1 MQGEIKHVIRKAQK
15 GDRDAFEHLLCL
27 YYDMIYRVAYRF
39 TGHASD
45 AEDIAQEISLALV
58 DKLRSYRGRSSFS
71 TWLYRL
77 IVNHC
82 LDFRKKQATDRARD
96 RKYAELELMGTA
108 EAHEANRKAAWLYRS
123 VSLLSSPF
131 KETALLVLAEELSHA
146 EVAKILDCKEST
158 VSWRMHEVRN
168 HLTGQQEG
176 YHA

>member
-1 MQGEIKHVIRKAQK
+1 MQSDIKQIIRNAQK
-15 GDRDAFEHLLCL
+15 GDRESFEHLLRL
-27 YYDMIYRVAYRF
+27 HYDMMYRVAYRF

-45 AEDIAQEISLALV
+45 AEDIVQEVCVALV
-58 DKLRSYRGRSSFS
+58 DKLASYRSRSRFT

-96 RKYAELELMGTA
+96 RKYAEMELMVTA
-108 EAHEANRKAAWLYRS
+108 EAQEANRKAAWLYRS
-123 VSLLSSPF
+123 VALLSSPF

-146 EVAKILDCKEST
+146 EAAKILDCKEST
-158 VSWRMHEVRN
+158 ISWRMHEIRK